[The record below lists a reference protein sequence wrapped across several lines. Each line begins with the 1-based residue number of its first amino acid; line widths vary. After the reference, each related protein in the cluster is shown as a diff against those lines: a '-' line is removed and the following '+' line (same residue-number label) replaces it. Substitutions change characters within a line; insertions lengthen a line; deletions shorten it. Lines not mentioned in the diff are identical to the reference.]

1 MTNADKSIE
10 RRKSPRHQVADSAF
24 VLLGAQSRT
33 LAQIIEISPSGLSG
47 GLSFLHVSGD
57 DPLVGPSEA
66 TIILADHSFY
76 FDKIPCEIISDSPIP
91 TELNFGSRAMM
102 RGSIA
107 FGELTSDNKSQL
119 EYFLRNYTTSE
130 VTSLTEKQGD

>member
-10 RRKSPRHQVADSAF
+10 RRKSPRYQVADGGF

-33 LAQIIEISPSGLSG
+33 LAQIIEISSS
-47 GLSFLHVSGD
+47 GLSFLHIRGD

-91 TELNFGSRAMM
+91 TELNLG

-107 FGELTSDNKSQL
+107 FGELTPDHKSQL
-119 EYFLRNYTTSE
+119 EYFLRNHTTGE
-130 VTSLTEKQGD
+130 VKSLTEKQGDFSKKQW